1 MNPVSEIQAV
11 EYKNLGSATPVW
23 NLNQVNYYV
32 WVKIPSDV
40 ARHSKLYAVKEL
52 YPEKQEE
59 AEIPVSAFEQC
70 SLVYIRIIAQILNM
84 KVGKH
89 THKLEFVDNVT
100 GDTFYLFFSYII
112 QNDNPDR
119 PYVYMRDRSK
129 GSSITS
135 LEDEE
140 WVDRR

>member
-11 EYKNLGSATPVW
+11 EYRDLGSATPVW
-23 NLNQVNYYV
+23 NLNQVNYYI
-32 WVKIPSDV
+32 WVKIPNEV
-40 ARHSKLYAVKEL
+40 ARHSRLYAVKEINL
-52 YPEKQEE
+52 EDQSE
-59 AEIPVSAFEQC
+59 ADISVSAFEQC

-89 THKLEFVDNVT
+89 THKLEFVDTVT
-100 GDTFYLFFSYII
+100 GDIFYLFFSYII

-119 PYVYMRDRSK
+119 PYVYMRDRPG
-129 GSSITS
+129 GSSSTS
-135 LEDEE
+135 YDEN